1 MLYDKHGL
9 KAPLQPL
16 HNPFNIYGEKHNLLT
31 SSVLGVFISISFLL
45 VSCGKKENGMTPDG
59 YKTDCIKTAGTSKE
73 GQAMN
78 QLLQDYEQQDGAE
91 RIASANHIFDLVYQ
105 AEITDER
112 FAATTHTPA
121 DSVEM
126 MVWHW
131 AGEYFWDTQDY
142 HQSLR
147 CVQRALPFAYRI
159 GDMELQSDCEHL
171 IGQNYFRMSDYARAV
186 EYVRRSLALDRKMG
200 DESRIS
206 SSLNTLAAICLT
218 SKQLKDGERY
228 VLEAIIHSTAA
239 HDSNRMAIQYGMA
252 SEIYHAMNKEQLALD
267 YARRA
272 YDLDALRGNTAK
284 VGIRLSQI
292 ASAQMAL
299 EQYAEAERSLK
310 HAITILEE
318 AGNERSLSI
327 CRNQMG
333 ELLNH
338 RGAHAEAVQNFRQAA
353 EVFAAQHD
361 MYNESRARM
370 GLYKAMKDGNPFEAG
385 QHLLRYAEL
394 KDSIYHRDMEQ
405 AVSQQNVQY
414 KTEELALRQERERA
428 EKRVILIG
436 GIALTATLLFVVT
449 VLVYLGRVRRRNHL
463 ALKRLATLR
472 ENFFTNITH
481 EFRTP
486 LTVILG
492 LSHDLQATDAAEVRD
507 KARII
512 ERQGKGLLTLINQ
525 LLDISKIQS
534 AMGNADWK
542 NGNIMAYLTM
552 IEESYRDYAR
562 TRNIDLQ
569 FFLKGTVE
577 MDFVPDYVNKVMN
590 NLLSNAF
597 KFTPEYGKV
606 SVVAW
611 REGDRL
617 FIDVSD
623 TGEGMDKEMLSHA
636 FEPFFQGE
644 SETQH
649 IGTGVGL
656 ALVKQI
662 IDALEGTITA
672 ESTVGRGTT
681 FHISIPIHDNIKHK
695 MSEVAIE
702 NTPLLPKSEP
712 ELSDSEGGDD
722 QCRLLVIEDNRDIA
736 AYIGSQFADR
746 YAVSYAENGKAGLE
760 KAQELVPDLII
771 TDLMM
776 PGMDGLEVCRQVR
789 GNEITDHIP
798 IIVVTAKITEEE
810 RIRGLE
816 AGADAYL
823 AKPFNADEL
832 RTRVEKLLD
841 RHLRLRGKF
850 GKNADTDKDKN
861 TQLTDAE
868 RRFLTKTVDFIYQL
882 MDKRRL
888 DVNTLAEKLC
898 MSPRQFHR
906 KLVAITGDSPASYM
920 LKIKMQK
927 ARHLLETKP
936 GLTIEDVADCCG
948 FEHTPNFYSAFKKMY
963 GITPMDYRRGIGI

>member
-1 MLYDKHGL
+1 
-9 KAPLQPL
+9 
-16 HNPFNIYGEKHNLLT
+16 
-31 SSVLGVFISISFLL
+31 
-45 VSCGKKENGMTPDG
+45 MTPDG
-59 YKTDCIKTAGTSKE
+59 YKTDCIKTTGTSKE

-239 HDSNRMAIQYGMA
+239 HDSNRMAIQYGIA

-370 GLYKAMKDGNPFEAG
+370 GLYKAMKDGNPSEAG
-385 QHLLRYAEL
+385 RHLLRYAEL

-405 AVSQQNVQY
+405 AVSQHNVQY

-436 GIALTATLLFVVT
+436 SIALTAALLLVVAA
-449 VLVYLGRVRRRNHL
+449 LVYLGRVRRRNHL
-463 ALKRLATLR
+463 ALKRLAALR

-492 LSHDLQATDAAEVRD
+492 LSHDLQATDAEEVKD
-507 KARII
+507 KAQTI
-512 ERQGKGLLTLINQ
+512 ERHGKGLLALINQ
-525 LLDISKIQS
+525 LLDISKIKS
-534 AMGNADWK
+534 SVGNADWR
-542 NGNIMAYLTM
+542 NGNITAHLTM
-552 IEESYRDYAR
+552 IVETYRDYAR
-562 TRNIDLQ
+562 SRNIDLQ
-569 FFLKGTVE
+569 FFAKETVE
-577 MDFVPDYVNKVMN
+577 MDFVPDYINKVMN

-606 SVVAW
+606 SVTAW

-617 FIDVSD
+617 LIDVED
-623 TGEGMDKEMLSHA
+623 TGGGMDEETLAHV
-636 FEPFFQGE
+636 FEPFYQGKGD
-644 SETQH
+644 TPN

-662 IDALEGTITA
+662 IDAVEGTITA
-672 ESTVGRGTT
+672 ESTVDRGTT
-681 FHISIPIHDNIKHK
+681 FHISVPIHDNIKHK
-695 MSEVAIE
+695 MAEVAIE
-702 NTPLLPKSEP
+702 NTPLLPKNEP
-712 ELSDSEGGDD
+712 ELADSEGGDD

-746 YAVSYAENGKAGLE
+746 YAISYAANGEEGLE
-760 KAQELVPDLII
+760 KALELVPDLII

-776 PGMDGLEVCRQVR
+776 PGMDGLEVCRQIR
-789 GNEITDHIP
+789 GNEIVNHIP

-810 RIRGLE
+810 RIEGIE

-823 AKPFNADEL
+823 AKPFNSDEL
-832 RTRVEKLLD
+832 RTRAEKLLSG
-841 RHLRLRGKF
+841 RRLLQQKF
-850 GKNADTDKDKN
+850 AKVFSESNRNRKAAHDHKLNEADM
-861 TQLTDAE
+861 
-868 RRFLTKTVDFIYQL
+868 RFLTKVSDTIYL
-882 MDKRRL
+882 MLSRHKDI
-888 DVNTLAEKLC
+888 DVSAVASIVC
-898 MSPRQFHR
+898 MSPRQFYR
-906 KLVAITGDSPASYM
+906 KTVALTGYTPVAYIQRI
-920 LKIKMQK
+920 KISK
-927 ARHLLETKP
+927 AKSLLDGNPQMSLGE
-936 GLTIEDVADCCG
+936 IADNSG
-948 FEHTPNFYSAFKKMY
+948 FSDYSNFVRAFKNVC
-963 GITPMDYRRGIGI
+963 GITPTEYRRENGI

>member
-1 MLYDKHGL
+1 
-9 KAPLQPL
+9 
-16 HNPFNIYGEKHNLLT
+16 
-31 SSVLGVFISISFLL
+31 
-45 VSCGKKENGMTPDG
+45 
-59 YKTDCIKTAGTSKE
+59 
-73 GQAMN
+73 
-78 QLLQDYEQQDGAE
+78 
-91 RIASANHIFDLVYQ
+91 
-105 AEITDER
+105 
-112 FAATTHTPA
+112 
-121 DSVEM
+121 
-126 MVWHW
+126 
-131 AGEYFWDTQDY
+131 
-142 HQSLR
+142 
-147 CVQRALPFAYRI
+147 
-159 GDMELQSDCEHL
+159 
-171 IGQNYFRMSDYARAV
+171 
-186 EYVRRSLALDRKMG
+186 
-200 DESRIS
+200 
-206 SSLNTLAAICLT
+206 
-218 SKQLKDGERY
+218 
-228 VLEAIIHSTAA
+228 
-239 HDSNRMAIQYGMA
+239 
-252 SEIYHAMNKEQLALD
+252 
-267 YARRA
+267 
-272 YDLDALRGNTAK
+272 
-284 VGIRLSQI
+284 
-292 ASAQMAL
+292 
-299 EQYAEAERSLK
+299 
-310 HAITILEE
+310 
-318 AGNERSLSI
+318 
-327 CRNQMG
+327 MG

-776 PGMDGLEVCRQVR
+776 PGMDGL
-789 GNEITDHIP
+789 
-798 IIVVTAKITEEE
+798 
-810 RIRGLE
+810 
-816 AGADAYL
+816 
-823 AKPFNADEL
+823 
-832 RTRVEKLLD
+832 
-841 RHLRLRGKF
+841 
-850 GKNADTDKDKN
+850 
-861 TQLTDAE
+861 
-868 RRFLTKTVDFIYQL
+868 
-882 MDKRRL
+882 
-888 DVNTLAEKLC
+888 
-898 MSPRQFHR
+898 
-906 KLVAITGDSPASYM
+906 
-920 LKIKMQK
+920 
-927 ARHLLETKP
+927 
-936 GLTIEDVADCCG
+936 
-948 FEHTPNFYSAFKKMY
+948 
-963 GITPMDYRRGIGI
+963 